1 MTRRPAYDDPYA
13 AREAENY
20 SRPIPSREYLLSF
33 LKERGVPL
41 RFAQLLEALSLND
54 PQDQEALRRRLRAME
69 RDGQI
74 IRNRRDGYGLLEKM
88 DLVCGRVLAHR
99 EGYGRVVPD
108 DGAESL
114 LLSPRDM
121 RAVLHGDRVV
131 ARVTGM
137 DRRGRKQ
144 GAIVDILERN
154 THEVVGRFF
163 VERGIGFVV
172 ADSKQFY
179 QDILVPLD
187 HTAGAREGQIVVAE
201 ILDQP
206 TKHAQPIGRI
216 VEVLGEHLAPGME
229 IDLAVRAYQ
238 LPAEWPPDVR
248 AECERL
254 PTDVPPSAVDG
265 RVDLRELPLVTIDGA
280 DARDFDDAVYCH
292 KTAHGWR
299 LLVAIADVSAYVARS
314 TALDAEAQRRGNSVY
329 FPGRVIPML
338 PEVLS
343 NELCSLKPDVDRWCL
358 ACEMLISQDGRLT
371 RSRFLEGVMR
381 SRMRLTYD
389 EVAEAVV
396 KRQRPTRRRL
406 AAVIPLLDELYCLYR
421 VLRETRDRRGAID
434 IDVAEPRIVFGP
446 QRKIERFEALLRND
460 AHRIIEECMI
470 SANVAAARLL
480 RRHKMPAL
488 YRTHGGPTAEKLT
501 DVHTFLSE
509 LGLKLGG
516 GAKPSAQ
523 HYAALL
529 HRTRTR
535 VDKHL
540 IQTVLLRSLPQARYS
555 PDNIGHFGLA
565 LDCYTH
571 YTSPIR
577 RYPDLLVHRAIRHLL
592 RGGCQED
599 YDLLHGDLQVLGEHC
614 SMTERRADEA
624 TRDAIDRLKCEFML
638 DKVGEVF
645 QGLITGVTS
654 FGLFVTLDDI
664 YVEGLVHISVLGSDY
679 FHFDPIHHRLRGE
692 RTGLDYRLADAITVR
707 VVRVDVDERK
717 IDFELTEGVKDVS
730 GRGSRRG
737 GRLRRRSKPRSR
749 K

>member
-1 MTRRPAYDDPYA
+1 MTKRPAYDDPYA
-13 AREAENY
+13 TREAAKY
-20 SRPIPSREYLLSF
+20 PRPIPSREYLLSF

-41 RFAQLLEALSLND
+41 RFEQLVAALSLQD
-54 PQDQEALRRRLRAME
+54 PEEQEALRRRLRAME

-88 DLVCGRVLAHR
+88 DLVCGRILAQR

-108 DGAESL
+108 DSSESL

-131 ARVTGM
+131 ARVTGV

-154 THEVVGRFF
+154 TREVVGRFF

-172 ADSKQFY
+172 ADSKQFH
-179 QDILVPLD
+179 QDILVPIEHAAD
-187 HTAGAREGQIVVAE
+187 ARHGQIVVVE

-216 VEVLGEHLAPGME
+216 VEVVGEHLAPGME
-229 IDLAVRAYQ
+229 VDLAIRAYQ
-238 LPAEWPPDVR
+238 LPAVWPSGVR
-248 AECERL
+248 AECARF
-254 PTDVPPSAVDG
+254 TAAVPPSAMTG
-265 RVDLRELPLVTIDGA
+265 RIDLRALPLVTIDGV
-280 DARDFDDAVYCH
+280 DARDFDDAVYCK

-299 LLVAIADVSAYVARS
+299 LLVAIADVSAYVVPA
-314 TALDAEAQRRGNSVY
+314 TALDAEARRRGNSVY

-343 NELCSLKPDVDRWCL
+343 NELCSLKPGVDRLCL
-358 ACEMLISQDGRLT
+358 ACEMSISLDGRII
-371 RSRFLEGVMR
+371 RSRFLEAVMR

-396 KRQRPTRRRL
+396 KRRRPTRRRL
-406 AAVIPLLDELYCLYR
+406 GDVVALLDELYALYR
-421 VLRETRDRRGAID
+421 VLRGARERRGAID
-434 IDVAEPRIVFGP
+434 IDVAEPRVVFGSHY
-446 QRKIERFEALLRND
+446 KIERFEALVRSD

-470 SANVAAARLL
+470 AANVAAARLL
-480 RRHKMPAL
+480 RRRKMPAL
-488 YRTHGGPTAEKLT
+488 YRTHGGPTAEKLA
-501 DVHTFLSE
+501 DVQTFLSE

-516 GAKPSAQ
+516 GAKPSAR
-523 HYAALL
+523 HYASLL
-529 HRTRTR
+529 HRTRART
-535 VDKHL
+535 DKHL

-565 LDCYTH
+565 LECYTH

-577 RYPDLLVHRAIRHLL
+577 RYPDLVVHRAIRHLL
-592 RGGCQED
+592 RNGRQENH
-599 YDLLHGDLQVLGEHC
+599 DLLHGDLPALGEHC

-654 FGLFVTLDDI
+654 FGLFVMLDDI
-664 YVEGLVHISVLGSDY
+664 YAEGLVHISVLGSDY
-679 FHFDPIHHRLRGE
+679 FHYDPIHHRLHGE
-692 RTGLDYRLADAITVR
+692 RTGLDYRLADPIMIR
-707 VVRVDVDERK
+707 VGRVDVDERK
-717 IDFELTEGVKDVS
+717 IDFELAEGVTVS
-730 GRGSRRG
+730 SRRG
-737 GRLRRRSKPRSR
+737 RQWRRPRRRSRLR
-749 K
+749 

>member
-1 MTRRPAYDDPYA
+1 MTKHPAYDDPYA
-13 AREAENY
+13 AREAAKY
-20 SRPIPSREYLLSF
+20 PRPIPSREYLLSF
-33 LKERGVPL
+33 MKAQGIPL
-41 RFAQLLEALSLND
+41 RFEQLVAALSLTD
-54 PQDQEALRRRLRAME
+54 PQDQEGLRRRLRAME

-88 DLVCGRVLAHR
+88 DLACGRVVAHR

-108 DGAESL
+108 DGGESL
-114 LLSPRDM
+114 LLSPWEM

-131 ARVTGM
+131 ARVTGV

-154 THEVVGRFF
+154 TREVVGRFF
-163 VERGIGFVV
+163 IERGIGFVV
-172 ADSKQFY
+172 PNSKDLH
-179 QDILVPLD
+179 QDILVPPD
-187 HTAGAREGQIVVAE
+187 HTAGAQDGQIVVTE

-248 AECERL
+248 AECERF
-254 PTDVPPSAVDG
+254 TTEVSACALEG
-265 RVDLRELPLVTIDGA
+265 RVDLRDLPLVTIDGA

-292 KTAHGWR
+292 KTARGWR
-299 LLVAIADVSAYVARS
+299 LLVAIADVSAYVGSA
-314 TALDAEAQRRGNSVY
+314 TALDGEAYRRGNSVY

-343 NELCSLKPDVDRWCL
+343 NELCSLKPEVDRLCL
-358 ACEMLISQDGRLT
+358 ACEMSISQDGRIT

-381 SRMRLTYD
+381 SRRRLTYD
-389 EVAEAVV
+389 EVAEALVA
-396 KRQRPTRRRL
+396 RHRPERRRL
-406 AAVIPLLDELYCLYR
+406 ADVIALLDELYALYR
-421 VLRETRDRRGAID
+421 VLRGARDRRGAID
-434 IDVAEPRIVFGP
+434 IDGAEPRIVFGP
-446 QRKIERFEALLRND
+446 QRKIERFEVLQRND

-470 SANVAAARLL
+470 AANVAAARLL
-480 RRHKMPAL
+480 RRHKMPVL

-501 DVHTFLSE
+501 DVHAFLRE

-523 HYAALL
+523 DYAALL
-529 HRTRTR
+529 HRTRAR
-535 VDKHL
+535 ADKHL
-540 IQTVLLRSLPQARYS
+540 VQTVLLRSLPQARYS

-565 LDCYTH
+565 LECYTH

-577 RYPDLLVHRAIRHLL
+577 RYPDLLVHRAIRHLIRGAQPGDYEL
-592 RGGCQED
+592 R
-599 YDLLHGDLQVLGEHC
+599 HGDLQGFGEHC

-638 DKVGEVF
+638 DKVGDIF
-645 QGLITGVTS
+645 QGLITAVTS
-654 FGLFVTLDDI
+654 FGLFVMLDSI
-664 YVEGLVHISVLGSDY
+664 YAEGLVHISVLGNDY
-679 FHFDPIHHRLRGE
+679 YHYDPIHHRLRGE
-692 RTGLDYRLADAITVR
+692 RTGLDYRLADPIVVR

-717 IDFELTEGVKDVS
+717 IDFELAEGVKVPS
-730 GRGSRRG
+730 GRGPRRRG
-737 GRLRRRSKPRSR
+737 RLGRRSKLRSR

>member
-1 MTRRPAYDDPYA
+1 MTKRPVYDDPHA
-13 AREAENY
+13 AREAANY
-20 SRPIPSREYLLSF
+20 PRPIPSREYLLGF
-33 LKERGVPL
+33 LKEQGVPL
-41 RFAQLLEALSLND
+41 RFEQLVAALSLQG

-74 IRNRRDGYGLLEKM
+74 IRNRRDGYGLLKKM
-88 DLVCGRVLAHR
+88 DLVCGRVLAQR

-108 DGAESL
+108 DGGDSL
-114 LLSPRDM
+114 SLSPRDM

-131 ARVTGM
+131 VRVTGV
-137 DRRGRKQ
+137 DRRGRRQ

-154 THEVVGRFF
+154 TREVVGRYF

-172 ADSKQFY
+172 ADSKQLH
-179 QDILVPLD
+179 QDILVPSE
-187 HTAGAREGQIVVAE
+187 HASGARHGQIVVAE

-216 VEVLGEHLAPGME
+216 VEVVGEHLAPGME
-229 IDLAVRAYQ
+229 VDLAIRAYQ
-238 LPAEWPPDVR
+238 LPAVWPSDVR
-248 AECERL
+248 DECARFT
-254 PTDVPPSAVDG
+254 TDVPQSAMEG

-280 DARDFDDAVYCH
+280 EARDFDDAVYCK
-292 KTAHGWR
+292 KTAGGWR
-299 LLVAIADVSAYVARS
+299 LLVAIADVSAYVVPE
-314 TALDAEAQRRGNSVY
+314 TALDGEARRRGNSVY
-329 FPGRVIPML
+329 FPGRVIAML
-338 PEVLS
+338 PEALS
-343 NELCSLKPDVDRWCL
+343 NELCSLKPGVARLCL
-358 ACEMLISQDGRLT
+358 ACEMSISEDGRII
-371 RSRFLEGVMR
+371 RSRFLEAVIR

-396 KRQRPTRRRL
+396 KKLRSTRRRL
-406 AAVIPLLDELYCLYR
+406 GEVIVMLDELYALYR
-421 VLRETRDRRGAID
+421 VLRGERERRGAID

-446 QRKIERFEALLRND
+446 RRKIERFEALVRND

-470 SANVAAARLL
+470 AANVAAARLL
-480 RRHKMPAL
+480 RRRKMPAV
-488 YRTHGGPTAEKLT
+488 YRIHGGPTAEKLT
-501 DVHTFLSE
+501 DVQTFLNE

-516 GAKPSAQ
+516 GAKPSTQ
-523 HYAALL
+523 HYASLL
-529 HRTRTR
+529 HRTRAR
-535 VDKHL
+535 ADKHL

-592 RGGCQED
+592 RGDRQED
-599 YDLLHGDLQVLGEHC
+599 HDLRHSDLVALGEHC

-654 FGLFVTLDDI
+654 FGLFVMLDDI
-664 YVEGLVHISVLGSDY
+664 YAEGLVHISVLGSDY
-679 FHFDPIHHRLRGE
+679 FHYDPIHHRLRGE
-692 RTGLDYRLADAITVR
+692 RTGLDYRLADSITVR

-717 IDFELTEGVKDVS
+717 IDFELAESATAPS
-730 GRGSRRG
+730 GRGRRRG
-737 GRLRRRSKPRSR
+737 RPRRCSKLRSQK
-749 K
+749 

>member
-535 VDKHL
+535 ADKHL

-717 IDFELTEGVKDVS
+717 IDFELTEGVKGSS
-730 GRGSRRG
+730 GRGPRRG

>member
-1 MTRRPAYDDPYA
+1 MTKRPAYDDPHA

-20 SRPIPSREYLLSF
+20 TRPIPSREYLLSF
-33 LKERGVPL
+33 LKKRGVPL
-41 RFAQLLEALSLND
+41 RFAQLLEALSLHD

-99 EGYGRVVPD
+99 EGYGRVVSD
-108 DGAESL
+108 DGGESL

-131 ARVTGM
+131 ARVTGV

-154 THEVVGRFF
+154 TREVVGRFF
-163 VERGIGFVV
+163 IERGIGFVV

-248 AECERL
+248 AECERFAAE
-254 PTDVPPSAVDG
+254 VPASAVHQ
-265 RVDLRELPLVTIDGA
+265 RVDLRALSLVTIDGA

-299 LLVAIADVSAYVARS
+299 LLVAIADVSAYVART

-343 NELCSLKPDVDRWCL
+343 NELCSLKPDVDRLCL
-358 ACEMLISQDGRLT
+358 ACEMSIGQDGRIT

-396 KRQRPTRRRL
+396 KRHRPTRRRL
-406 AAVIPLLDELYCLYR
+406 GEVIALLDELYALYR
-421 VLRETRDRRGAID
+421 VLRGSRDRRGAID

-446 QRKIERFEALLRND
+446 QRKIERFEALRRND

-470 SANVAAARLL
+470 AANVAAARLL
-480 RRHKMPAL
+480 RRHKMPML
-488 YRTHGGPTAEKLT
+488 YRTHGGPTAEKLA
-501 DVHTFLSE
+501 DVHTFLGE

-516 GAKPSAQ
+516 GTKPSAQ
-523 HYAALL
+523 DYAALL
-529 HRTRTR
+529 HRTRAR
-535 VDKHL
+535 ADKHL

-577 RYPDLLVHRAIRHLL
+577 RYPDLLVHRAIRHFL
-592 RGGCQED
+592 RGGRQED
-599 YDLLHGDLQVLGEHC
+599 YDLIHGDLQVLGEHC

-638 DKVGEVF
+638 DKVGEIF

-679 FHFDPIHHRLRGE
+679 FHYDPIHHRLRGE
-692 RTGLDYRLADAITVR
+692 RSGLDYRLADAITVR

-717 IDFELTEGVKDVS
+717 IDFELTEGVKDS
-730 GRGSRRG
+730 SARGPRRG
-737 GRLRRRSKPRSR
+737 GRLRRRSKQRSR